1 MRRQKGSGVVEFTLV
16 GIPMVFVLISV
27 VEMARGMWIYHS
39 QAYAVNEGV
48 RYVVVHGAHC
58 ASNGNSCTLSVGQI
72 ASHIASVG
80 TGLATP
86 SWNVTLYSATKG
98 SVSCSPLSSCLTNNN
113 AWPQSPDNAVGA
125 SVAIAG
131 SYQFHTA
138 LSMFW
143 PGSKPVRFGAVNLPA
158 YAEQTIQF

>member
-1 MRRQKGSGVVEFTLV
+1 MRRRKGSGVVEFTLV

-39 QAYAVNEGV
+39 QSYAVNEGV
-48 RYVVVHGAHC
+48 RYVIVHGSHC
-58 ASNGNSCTLSVGQI
+58 TSNGNDCALSVGQI
-72 ASHIASVG
+72 ASYIATVG

-86 SWNVTLYSATKG
+86 SWNVKLYSATLG
-98 SVSCSPLSSCLTNNN
+98 AVTCSPLSSCFTNTN
-113 AWPQSPDNAVGA
+113 AWPQSPDNSVGA
-125 SVAIAG
+125 AIAISG

-143 PGSKPVRFGAVNLPA
+143 PGSRPTQFGAVNLPA
-158 YAEQTIQF
+158 YAQQTIQF